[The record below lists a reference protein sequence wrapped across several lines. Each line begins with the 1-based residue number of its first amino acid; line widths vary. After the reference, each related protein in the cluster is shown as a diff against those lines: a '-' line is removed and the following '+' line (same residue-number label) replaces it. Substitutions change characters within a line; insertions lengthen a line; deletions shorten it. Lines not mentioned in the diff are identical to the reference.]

1 MEMWTFYLQAWC
13 PEDMFHGS
21 DGRTRLKVFCPDP
34 SQTPDHP
41 AMQFLSSHLILQAAG
56 FQEEA
61 CVTHTEDSL

>member
-1 MEMWTFYLQAWC
+1 MWTFYLQAWC

-34 SQTPDHP
+34 NQTPSRP
-41 AMQFLSSHLILQAAG
+41 ATHFLSRHPFFQTAV